1 MLSYPNIFPL
11 VVGPALG
18 LLVALL
24 VSLWGIKGTIIFV
37 FVLLPVASLA
47 LLALPSAVA
56 KLRAAAS
63 QLRIWHGFWFILF
76 ASGLVFR
83 IRDTSTTVDNPLDI
97 MAIYRFGLVSL
108 VGLLLLSR
116 LASGRADWSRSL
128 FRGLVGLVAGYALVS
143 LASTI
148 WSAYP
153 LWTLYKS
160 VEYFV
165 DVALVAAIVATFRTP
180 SEFKSLFDV
189 TWLILS
195 ALVGTVWLGAVVWP
209 GDAFI
214 PDIGLLGV
222 QLKGVLPLIDS
233 NSLSEICGILIVV
246 CFTRFLFAA
255 QHKQFYAM
263 AVVLVLPALVLAQG
277 RSGTTGM
284 ITGLML
290 VLLFAV
296 RARFVVFASALL
308 GALIYLTPAGDMFL
322 EFFMR
327 EQDPKYFA
335 SLSGRTDIWAV
346 AWELFLQRPITG
358 FGGYAAARF
367 SSPGLADRVSHM
379 GAGGTSV
386 LSTWF
391 ELLIGVGAPGFLL
404 MAGAVAG
411 AGVILSRMASRRPAK
426 AELPYRLAIE
436 ALGVLGVITVRSVFT
451 PNLIWHFPAVF
462 LLVIAYAEALRR
474 IGRNRMGTN
483 RFKEMSYGYDR
494 DQNRGRQVALARVPP
509 PAAPTGVL

>member
-1 MLSYPNIFPL
+1 MLSYPTIFPL
-11 VVGPALG
+11 LVGPALG

-24 VSLWGIKGTIIFV
+24 VSLWGIKGTVIFV
-37 FVLLPVASLA
+37 FVLLPVAILA
-47 LLALPSAVA
+47 LLALPGAVA
-56 KLRAAAS
+56 KLRTAAA
-63 QLRIWHGFWFILF
+63 QLRIWHGFWFMLF

-83 IRDTSTTVDNPLDI
+83 IRDTSTTVDNPLDL
-97 MAIYRFGLVSL
+97 MALYRFGLVSL

-116 LASGRADWSRSL
+116 LTSGSGDWSKSL
-128 FRGLVGLVAGYALVS
+128 FRGVVGLVAGYALVS
-143 LASTI
+143 VASTI

-165 DVALVAAIVATFRTP
+165 DIALVAAIVATFRTP
-180 SEFKSLFDV
+180 SEFKSLFDM
-189 TWLILS
+189 TWLMLS
-195 ALVGTVWLGAVVWP
+195 GLVGTVWLGAAVWP
-209 GDAFI
+209 EDALI

-222 QLKGVLPLIDS
+222 QLKGVLPLIDA

-246 CFTRFLFAA
+246 CFSRFLFTA
-255 QHKQFYAM
+255 QHKEFYAM
-263 AVVLVLPALVLAQG
+263 AVVPVLPALVLAQG

-284 ITGLML
+284 IVGLTV

-296 RARFVVFASALL
+296 RARFVVLAGAFIS
-308 GALIYLTPAGDMFL
+308 ALIYLTPAGDMFL

-346 AWELFLQRPITG
+346 AWELFLQRPVTG

-404 MAGAVAG
+404 MAGAVVCTG
-411 AGVILSRMASRRPAK
+411 IILSRIASRRPAR
-426 AELPYRLAIE
+426 AELSHRLAIE

-462 LLVIAYAEALRR
+462 LLVIAYAEAARR
-474 IGRNRMGTN
+474 AGRHR
-483 RFKEMSYGYDR
+483 
-494 DQNRGRQVALARVPP
+494 
-509 PAAPTGVL
+509 TGNIDPRR